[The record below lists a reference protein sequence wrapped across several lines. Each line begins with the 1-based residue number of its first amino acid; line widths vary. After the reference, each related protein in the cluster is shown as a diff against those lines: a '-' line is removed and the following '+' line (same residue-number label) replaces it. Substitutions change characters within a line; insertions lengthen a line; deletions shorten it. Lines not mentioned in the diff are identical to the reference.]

1 MNSNSYVS
9 TTTRIDGIGGYVTL
23 TSPQAAEATGYVSHA
38 EPRSRVGRFIS
49 DAPRVSPI
57 RA

>member
-9 TTTRIDGIGGYVTL
+9 TTTRIDGVGGYVTL
-23 TSPQAAEATGYVSHA
+23 AFRQTAEATGYVSHA
-38 EPRSRVGRFIS
+38 EPRPRVGRFIS